1 MVLTALAKLAD
12 RFSEEALPRITA
24 LLKPFETSCVLQ
36 AQERACEYAA
46 LLSEEGAAVR
56 ETVLDRMPPLDIDN
70 AKARRAEEESEDSED
85 SDTDSEEGEWAWEA
99 ALSVGPP
106 SLPSLSR
113 LPRRRSQRSP

>member
-70 AKARRAEEESEDSED
+70 AKARRAEEESEESEDSED
-85 SDTDSEEGEWAWEA
+85 SEDSEEGEWAWEA

-106 SLPSLSR
+106 SLPR
-113 LPRRRSQRSP
+113 LPRRRSPRSP

>member
-70 AKARRAEEESEDSED
+70 AKARRAEEESEESED
-85 SDTDSEEGEWAWEA
+85 SDTDSEEGEWAWEVL
-99 ALSVGPP
+99 LSVGPP
-106 SLPSLSR
+106 SLPRLSR
-113 LPRRRSQRSP
+113 LRSPRSP

>member
-85 SDTDSEEGEWAWEA
+85 SEEGEWAWEA

-113 LPRRRSQRSP
+113 LPRRRSPRSP

>member
-46 LLSEEGAAVR
+46 LLSEAGAAVR

-70 AKARRAEEESEDSED
+70 AKARRAEEAESEESED
-85 SDTDSEEGEWAWEA
+85 SDTDSEEGEWAWETG
-99 ALSVGPP
+99 LSVGPP
-106 SLPSLSR
+106 SP
-113 LPRRRSQRSP
+113 

>member
-70 AKARRAEEESEDSED
+70 AKARRAEEESEESED

-106 SLPSLSR
+106 SLPR
-113 LPRRRSQRSP
+113 LPRRRSPRSP

>member
-70 AKARRAEEESEDSED
+70 AKAHRAEEESEESED
-85 SDTDSEEGEWAWEA
+85 SEDSEEGEWAWEA

-106 SLPSLSR
+106 SLPSLPRLSR
-113 LPRRRSQRSP
+113 LRSPRSP

>member
-106 SLPSLSR
+106 SLPSL
-113 LPRRRSQRSP
+113 PRRRSPRSP

>member
-113 LPRRRSQRSP
+113 LSRLRSPRSP